1 MTDETK
7 GKLRPTIVT
16 TPLRRA
22 SVPSANT
29 ASSVQSRAG
38 ATQTIAQ
45 PTVVAGTARE
55 RIKVTAADLRILLAS
70 APAGVIEA
78 ALALLTAF
86 VIAKANERKAILWGH
101 DLQKSY
107 ADAVAEAL
115 ALSQAPVM
123 RKATGHIARMLEILG
138 SFDVMS
144 VVEPSGGISRFLKG
158 MNNKTDTIGELVAS
172 RKELDQIVRLMD
184 DALGELIDLKDKLEK
199 NARALEAIAKD
210 AESHALAALYLSEYL
225 RPERPAIAERFV
237 ERSMSLTQTV
247 AQIRGNSVVRDM
259 QLEQPIRMISSI
271 QHVTTVSMPDLLSS
285 LAAINSLAVQNTMI
299 SPTAASELNYKLQDV
314 IRQLKT

>member
-16 TPLRRA
+16 PPLRRA

-29 ASSVQSRAG
+29 ASAVPSRAG
-38 ATQTIAQ
+38 TTQTVAQ
-45 PTVVAGTARE
+45 PTAVAGTARE
-55 RIKVTAADLRILLAS
+55 RIKVTAADLRRLS
-70 APAGVIEA
+70 ATALAGVIEA
-78 ALALLTAF
+78 ALAQLDAF
-86 VIAKANERKAILWGH
+86 VVAKASERKAILWGH

-123 RKATGHIARMLEILG
+123 RKAGGHIARMLEILG

-144 VVEPSGGISRFLKG
+144 VAEPSRGISRFLKG
-158 MNNKTDTIGELVAS
+158 INNKTDTIDELIAL
-172 RKELDQIVRLMD
+172 RRELDQIVRLMD
-184 DALGELIDLKDKLEK
+184 DALGALIDLKDKLEK
-199 NARALEAIAKD
+199 NARALEAIARD
-210 AESHALAALYLSEYL
+210 AESHALTALYLSEYL
-225 RPERPAIAERFV
+225 RPQRPAVAERFV

-247 AQIRGNSVVRDM
+247 AQIRGNSAVRDM

-285 LAAINSLAVQNTMI
+285 LAAINSLALQNTMI